1 MLIEAKTYLNA
12 VKTIFS
18 GTKFYYKVSNIL
30 TKISKKDKLYFSKNN
45 FSKPS
50 FLSAYFIL

>member
-50 FLSAYFIL
+50 FLSTFFIL